1 MISTS
6 TQNSQV
12 SRRVAF
18 SRLLLLLIELYLYI
32 EHFWK
37 QQPTKHTR
45 NISKHTHTYTEKFTF
60 KGAVRC
66 DWFTALALALVPA
79 CVCVCIDGYTLCFSK
94 SLCLYW
100 TLSFFSMLQL
110 YLIVS
115 YNLILNTRCFCCWPY
130 AVRTLTHASTDTV
143 MTERVSRA
151 CFGQKWRM
159 ATGWQRERMRESER
173 TAVYIIESYAGLPP
187 CSNAFN

>member
-37 QQPTKHTR
+37 QQPTTHTKH
-45 NISKHTHTYTEKFTF
+45 KHTHTYTAKFTF
-60 KGAVRC
+60 KGAVRY
-66 DWFTALALALVPA
+66 DWFTALALAW
-79 CVCVCIDGYTLCFSK
+79 VCVCWWLHPLLFLVTLFIMNNFFLFYAAALSHWF
-94 SLCLYW
+94 LY
-100 TLSFFSMLQL
+100 
-110 YLIVS
+110 
-115 YNLILNTRCFCCWPY
+115 LILNTRCFCCWPY
-130 AVRTLTHASTDTV
+130 AVQTLTHASTDTV

-159 ATGWQRERMRESER
+159 ATGWQRERTRESER
-173 TAVYIIESYAGLPP
+173 TAVYIIESHMRGCHLVETL
-187 CSNAFN
+187 SISSRN